1 MLAID
6 PNVIYLALLI
16 ALWLGVTAA
25 YIPGTGLIEGVAVVA
40 MIAVVFTLRDMP
52 TQWSA
57 VVILVLGALMFIVLP
72 FLKQRFVLLAVGGL
86 ILQTIGGLFMFGLGQ
101 VSPLIVGL
109 TVLLSL
115 LYYRYALIPILQ
127 KMRELP
133 LVDDDSNLI
142 GETGRVVTA
151 LNPTGTVYVGGEMWS
166 ATSDKS
172 LKPGTEVVVIDRQG
186 LNVVVEGVKRKRT
199 PQASAEE

>member
-1 MLAID
+1 MFAID
-6 PNVIYLALLI
+6 PNVIYLALLL

-40 MIAVVFTLRDMP
+40 MIAVVFALRDMP

-115 LYYRYALIPILQ
+115 LYYRYALIPILN

-142 GETGRVVTA
+142 GETGRVVTT

-172 LKPGTEVVVIDRQG
+172 LKPGTEVIVIDRQG

-199 PQASAEE
+199 PQSSAEE